1 LILYFWK
8 RTVPNK
14 QKHTELIKAEAKRL
28 GFLSCG
34 ISRAEFLEEEAP
46 RLERWLKEGMQ
57 GEMQYMEN
65 HFDKR
70 LNPGLLVDGAKSV
83 ISVLLNYYPE
93 KTQEEG
99 TYKISRYAYGQDYH
113 HVMKTKLRQLLEY
126 IKETV
131 GEVNGRA
138 FVDSAPV
145 LDKAWAAKSGLGWI
159 GKNSNLL
166 TQQVGSYYFIG
177 ELIIDLELEYDNPAT
192 DHCGSCTACL
202 DACPTQAIL
211 EPYVVDGSK
220 CISYFTIELKNEIP
234 NEVKGQFDDWI
245 FGCDVC
251 QEVCPWNRFSKPH
264 QEPLFQPHPELLS
277 MAKKDWEEITEDVFR
292 KVFKKSAVKRTKY
305 SGLKRNISFLQ

>member
-1 LILYFWK
+1 MKNSEQY
-8 RTVPNK
+8 T
-14 QKHTELIKAEAKRL
+14 TLIKAEAKRL

-34 ISRAEFLEEEAP
+34 ISKAEFLEEEAP
-46 RLERWLKEGMQ
+46 RLERWLKKGMQ
-57 GEMQYMEN
+57 GEMHYMEN
-65 HFDKR
+65 YFDKR
-70 LNPGLLVDGAKSV
+70 LDPRLLVDGAKSV
-83 ISVLLNYYPE
+83 ISVLLNYFPE
-93 KTQEEG
+93 KTQQEG

-113 HVMKTKLRQLLEY
+113 HVMKDKLRQLLEF
-126 IKETV
+126 IEETI

-177 ELIIDLELEYDNPAT
+177 ELIVDMELNYDNPAM

-202 DACPTQAIL
+202 DACPTQAIV

-264 QEPLFQPHPELLS
+264 QEPLFNPHPELLS
-277 MAKKDWEEITEDVFR
+277 MTKKDWEEITEDVFS

-305 SGLKRNISFLQ
+305 GGLKRNIKFLQ